1 MPFYYIWV
9 MIKLFFFGTL
19 PLGLKRFF
27 RAISFVWF
35 CFMLTFVIDEYQR
48 ASFEA
53 FYLLLLCFG
62 VPMVLSYAI
71 SGFFVKKTD

>member
-1 MPFYYIWV
+1 
-9 MIKLFFFGTL
+9 
-19 PLGLKRFF
+19 
-27 RAISFVWF
+27 ISFVWF